1 MFMKVPSKECSM
13 RYSRADAGHKRLA
26 TIDIETTHYDPANGE
41 TVSVGIGIHERGTPA
56 RKAAYELFHRE
67 TADDERG
74 LIETSLEYLDS
85 CGADA
90 LVSFNGRD
98 FDMAFLQ
105 DRLARLSANQ
115 RTARLDTPDTHIDL
129 FEGRQVKCNQTGDKW
144 PTLEECLA
152 AYEFEVPET
161 HWNGQLVTNVRFGRE
176 LGPAYLSALEAGDWD
191 RASELQQVIE
201 HYLIT
206 DLEANFAIYAADI
219 GAVFEP
225 VYLGP
230 AERF

>member
-1 MFMKVPSKECSM
+1 MKSPAKEYSM
-13 RYSRADAGHKRLA
+13 QYSREDAGHNRLA

-56 RKAAYELFHRE
+56 SKAAYELLHRE
-67 TADDERG
+67 TADDERD
-74 LIETSLEYLDS
+74 LIETSLEYLDT
-85 CGADA
+85 CEADA

-98 FDMAFLQ
+98 FDMTFLQ
-105 DRLARLSANQ
+105 DRLAHLSADQ

-129 FEGRQVKCNQTGDKW
+129 FEARQTKCNQTGTKW
-144 PTLEECLA
+144 PTLEECLV

-161 HWNGQLVTNVRFGRE
+161 YWNGQPVTNVRFGRE

-206 DLEANFAIYAADI
+206 DLEANFAIFCADI
-219 GAVFEP
+219 GDPFEP
-225 VYLGP
+225 VYLGTV
-230 AERF
+230 EWF